1 VKRTL
6 VGDPKALTAALAL
19 LLVAGL
25 GAREASAETRAF
37 VIDAAASQIRFFAT
51 SRFVDAEGRFRRFE
65 GTIRI
70 DETRPETASGTLVV
84 ELGSVDTRN
93 GLRDDHLRSSDFFD
107 VDRHPTATF
116 VTTAVQPGD
125 RQWTVLG
132 QLTIRGVSRPITVP
146 VAVSRA
152 GDALHV
158 VGELIVHRRDFGITY
173 QSVLNP
179 IKDEVRVRVELTAR
193 PR

>member
-1 VKRTL
+1 MKPTL

-19 LLVAGL
+19 LLVARL
-25 GAREASAETRAF
+25 GAWEASAEARAF
-37 VIDAAASQIRFFAT
+37 VIDPAASQIRFFAT
-51 SRFVDAEGRFRRFE
+51 SRFVDAEGWFRRFE

-70 DETRPETASGTLVV
+70 DETRPDTASGTLVV
-84 ELGSVDTRN
+84 ELASVDTRN

-132 QLTIRGVSRPITVP
+132 QLTIRGVNRPITVP

-152 GDALHV
+152 GDAFHV
-158 VGELIVHRRDFGITY
+158 VGELIVRRRDFGITY